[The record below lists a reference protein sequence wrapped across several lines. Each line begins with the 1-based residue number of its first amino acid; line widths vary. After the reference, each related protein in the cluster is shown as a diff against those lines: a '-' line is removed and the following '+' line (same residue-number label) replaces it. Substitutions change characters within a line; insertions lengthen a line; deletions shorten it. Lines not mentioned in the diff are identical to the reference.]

1 MGLSI
6 GLDSAVKALRAH
18 QVAVDTASHNIAN
31 ANTPGFSR
39 QRVLLRP
46 VGVSGSNYFGRD
58 ALIGR
63 VGFGVDAHDVNRV
76 RDVFLDFQA
85 RQTLSSKSQWDTH
98 ARALG
103 KTEAAFA
110 EPSDSGISE
119 MLGQFW
125 SAWHD
130 VVNDPESSAARTTIV
145 NAATTLSGRIRMA
158 SQGLVAERADLD
170 RQVAGMAERINAAAG
185 EVAALNFQIK
195 QVELSGDVA
204 NDLRDRRDFLLD
216 DLSKYAQISYAEQA
230 DKTITVY
237 LGSHELV
244 QSNQSRVVEAIPD
257 LLNPGMKKLIFSIDS
272 EDVTTSAG
280 ELRGLLDARDRDI
293 PGLSTKL
300 DQLASGL
307 IASTNALHS
316 TGFGLDGSTGLAFFT
331 GTTAVDMDVNAVVA
345 AAPQKVAAASGV
357 ALPGDG
363 ANALRIA
370 DLQNS
375 LTMATGS
382 LTFDQFYANMVSVF
396 GADVSRS
403 EGQAESSGLLV
414 DHIES
419 LRESVKGVNI
429 DEEVTNLNQAQH
441 AYQAAARVIS
451 VIDQMLDTL
460 INRTAV

>member
-1 MGLSI
+1 MALSI

-18 QVAVDTASHNIAN
+18 QVVVDTAAHNIAN

-46 VGVSGSNYFGRD
+46 IGISGSNYFGRD

-85 RQTLSSKSQWDTH
+85 RQTLGGKAQWDTH
-98 ARALG
+98 AKALG
-103 KTEAAFA
+103 KTEVAFA

-145 NAATTLSGRIRMA
+145 NAATTLSGRIRTA
-158 SQGLVAERADLD
+158 AQGLVAERADLD
-170 RQVAGMAERINAAAG
+170 RQVAGTAERINSAAG
-185 EVAALNFQIK
+185 EIAGLNFQIK

-204 NDLRDRRDFLLD
+204 NDLRDRRDLLLD
-216 DLSKYAQISYAEQA
+216 DLSKIAQISYAEQA
-230 DKTITVY
+230 DKTVTVY

-244 QSNQSRVVEAIPD
+244 QSNQARTVAAIPD
-257 LLNPGMKKLIFSIDS
+257 LANPGMRKLIFEIDS
-272 EDVTTSAG
+272 EDVTTTSG
-280 ELRGLLDARDRDI
+280 ELRALLDARDVDI
-293 PGLSTKL
+293 PGMRTKL

-307 IASTNALHS
+307 INATNALHS

-331 GTTAVDMDVNAVVA
+331 GVGAVDMDVNAVVA
-345 AAPQKVAAASGV
+345 AAPQKVAAASG
-357 ALPGDG
+357 AGLPGDG
-363 ANALRIA
+363 SNALRIA
-370 DLQNS
+370 DLQSS
-375 LTMATGS
+375 LAMATGTQ
-382 LTFDQFYANMVSVF
+382 TFDQYYANMVSVF
-396 GADVSRS
+396 GADVKRS

-429 DEEVTNLNQAQH
+429 DEEVTNLNQAQK

-451 VIDQMLDTL
+451 VIDSMLDTL
-460 INRTAV
+460 INRTGV